1 MTEQEA
7 LNELVGIVNGNE
19 QAEPETNEV
28 AEQPAEEAKTEPA
41 TAPEEPKKEELNIDA
56 IKQTLT
62 DKQALTEALA
72 AKEQSAQEAKPQLEP
87 EKQALLDSLG
97 LGNLD
102 ALKAQMDQITQ
113 AQAAQAE
120 EARRQAVFDKNLAEF
135 KKDYPTI
142 RPDDLAEFAKA
153 HGMSDLLGENYV
165 GWKAVAMG
173 MINVAKSKEKPDE
186 ILSGSNASSELSA
199 FDRAKKGENVSDVEY
214 GAELLKLAGL

>member
-7 LNELVGIVNGNE
+7 LNELVSIVNGDE
-19 QAEPETNEV
+19 QIEPETNEV
-28 AEQPAEEAKTEPA
+28 AQEPQEQPVA
-41 TAPEEPKKEELNIDA
+41 TEEPKKEELSIED
-56 IKQTLT
+56 IKQ
-62 DKQALTEALA
+62 AMAEAMA
-72 AKEQSAQEAKPQLEP
+72 AKEQTQEPAQPQLDP
-87 EKQALLDSLG
+87 EKQALLESLG
-97 LGNLD
+97 LGNLSE
-102 ALKAQMDQITQ
+102 LKNQMDQISQ